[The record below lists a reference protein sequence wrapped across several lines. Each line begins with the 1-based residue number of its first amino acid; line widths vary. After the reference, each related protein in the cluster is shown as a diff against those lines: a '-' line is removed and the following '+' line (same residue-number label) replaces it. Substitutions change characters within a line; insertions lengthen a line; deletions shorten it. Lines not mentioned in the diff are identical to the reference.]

1 MLNNGYSFKWSNR
14 HTAAALAVAGSASA
28 VYAAY
33 RLYRYHGYFSR
44 AGIRP
49 VSEGDLASEVK
60 RAVDEYLQFHYATAQ
75 EILPY
80 PHAPKVQCCV
90 CVTVKDVCGP
100 VSDSGKTAIC
110 RKRCSLSTDSRCS
123 ASGTAWLCKTLQESK
138 AQSQHL
144 TWDVQLEA
152 ALLL

>member
-1 MLNNGYSFKWSNR
+1 MLDKGYSFKWANR

-28 VYAAY
+28 LYAAY

-49 VSEGDLASEVK
+49 VSEGDLTSEVK

-80 PHAPKVQCCV
+80 PHSPKVQYCV
-90 CVTVKDVCGP
+90 WATVRDVCGT
-100 VSDSGKTAIC
+100 VAHTRTTTIC
-110 RKRCSLSTDSRCS
+110 RKRCSFSTNSWCCVS
-123 ASGTAWLCKTLQESK
+123 ETVWLCKILQESK
-138 AQSQHL
+138 AQLQH
-144 TWDVQLEA
+144 
-152 ALLL
+152 